1 MTRSARIGITSGI
14 IAGVVVLIVVIA
26 VIIRL
31 STPNTTNPTAAG
43 DTTTSP
49 PAPLVRD
56 GTHIL
61 GTPGTSGVTVVEF
74 LDFECEA
81 CGGFYPYVEQLRKD
95 YAGDVTFAFR
105 YFPLPGHGNA
115 RNAAAAV
122 EAAARQDQL
131 EPMYQRMFTTQKE
144 WGERGTDSQAK
155 RFRGYAEEL
164 SLDMNQYD
172 RDVTSKSVRDR
183 IQQDV
188 SDGAALGV
196 QSTPSFFVD
205 GELVQLSTYDDLE
218 QAITTALERQEG

>member
-1 MTRSARIGITSGI
+1 MTRSARIGITSVI
-14 IAGVVVLIVVIA
+14 IAGVIVLIVVIA
-26 VIIRL
+26 VILRV
-31 STPNTTNPTAAG
+31 STPSTDTSTAG
-43 DTTTSP
+43 TTTTAP
-49 PAPLVRD
+49 AAPLVRD
-56 GTHIL
+56 DTHLL

-95 YAGDVTFAFR
+95 YAGDVNFAFR

-115 RNAAAAV
+115 RNAATAV

-131 EPMYQRMFTTQKE
+131 EPMYQRLFSTQKE
-144 WGERGTDSQAK
+144 WGERGTDSQAD
-155 RFRGYAEEL
+155 RFRGYAEDLGLNMDE
-164 SLDMNQYD
+164 YD
-172 RDVTSKSVRDR
+172 RDVASKSVRDR

-188 SDGAALGV
+188 TDGAALGV

-218 QAITTALERQEG
+218 RAITTALERQDG

>member
-14 IAGVVVLIVVIA
+14 IAGVIVLIVVIA
-26 VIIRL
+26 VIVRV
-31 STPNTTNPTAAG
+31 STPSTATSTAA
-43 DTTTSP
+43 DTTASP
-49 PAPLVRD
+49 AAPLVRD
-56 GTHIL
+56 NTHIL
-61 GTPGTSGVTVVEF
+61 GTPGTGGVTVVEF

-131 EPMYQRMFTTQKE
+131 EPMYQRMFTTQAE
-144 WGERGTDSQAK
+144 WGERGTDTQAH
-155 RFRGYAEEL
+155 RFRGYAKDLGLDL
-164 SLDMNQYD
+164 SQYD
-172 RDVTSKSVRDR
+172 RDVASKSVGDR

-188 SDGAALGV
+188 TDGAAFGV

-218 QAITTALERQEG
+218 QAITTALKRQEG

>member
-14 IAGVVVLIVVIA
+14 IAGVIVLIVVIA

-31 STPNTTNPTAAG
+31 STPSAATPSAA
-43 DTTTSP
+43 DTTASP
-49 PAPLVRD
+49 AAPLVRD
-56 GTHIL
+56 DTHIL
-61 GTPGTSGVTVVEF
+61 GTPGTSNVTVVEF

-131 EPMYQRMFTTQKE
+131 EPMYQRMFTTQAE
-144 WGERGTDSQAK
+144 WGERGTDSQAD
-155 RFRGYAEEL
+155 RFRGYAKSL
-164 SLDMNQYD
+164 GLDMSQYD
-172 RDVTSKSVRDR
+172 RDVVSESVRDR

-188 SDGAALGV
+188 TDGAALGV

-218 QAITTALERQEG
+218 RAIPIALERQDG

>member
-14 IAGVVVLIVVIA
+14 IAGVIVLIVVIA
-26 VIIRL
+26 VIVRL
-31 STPNTTNPTAAG
+31 STPSTATPSAA
-43 DTTTSP
+43 DTTASP
-49 PAPLVRD
+49 SAPLVRD
-56 GTHIL
+56 DTHIL

-81 CGGFYPYVEQLRKD
+81 CGAFYPYVEQLRKD

-131 EPMYQRMFTTQKE
+131 ETMYQRMFTTQAQ
-144 WGERGTDSQAK
+144 WGERGTDSQAD
-155 RFRGYAEEL
+155 RFRGYAKSL
-164 SLDMNQYD
+164 GLDMSQYD
-172 RDVTSKSVRDR
+172 RDVASKSVRDR

-188 SDGAALGV
+188 TDGAALGV

>member
-14 IAGVVVLIVVIA
+14 IAGVIVLIVVIA

-31 STPNTTNPTAAG
+31 STPSTATPSAA
-43 DTTTSP
+43 DTTASP
-49 PAPLVRD
+49 AAPLFRD
-56 GTHIL
+56 DTHIL
-61 GTPGTSGVTVVEF
+61 GTAGTSGVTVVEF

-81 CGGFYPYVEQLRKD
+81 CGGFYPYVDQLRKD

-131 EPMYQRMFTTQKE
+131 EPMYQRMFTTQAE
-144 WGERGTDSQAK
+144 WGERGTDSQAD
-155 RFRGYAEEL
+155 RFRGYAKDL
-164 SLDMNQYD
+164 GLDMSQYD
-172 RDVTSKSVRDR
+172 RDVASKSVRDR

-188 SDGAALGV
+188 TDGAAFGV

-205 GELVQLSTYDDLE
+205 GQLVQLSTYDDLE
-218 QAITTALERQEG
+218 QAITTALERQDG